1 MRPQLFES
9 LKING
14 ADLSINSD
22 NWIQKLAAVMGL
34 EGHVDPDP
42 TYVLTIDNVIKMMAI
57 YMKFR

>member
-1 MRPQLFES
+1 MTRQLYQGLE
-9 LKING
+9 ING
-14 ADLSINSD
+14 VNLSENCD